1 MGGIVDPRS
10 SWHAWGVVTCSFLWR
25 RADSVVLSSWGALPQ
40 MPPAA
45 LMLWLSGLGCLLSDW
60 LWEALAKWP
69 VGPTMQEVRTP
80 RPEPGLPLPHQCQL
94 LIGRSQELG
103 YVS

>member
-10 SWHAWGVVTCSFLWR
+10 CWHAWGMVTCSFLWR
-25 RADSVVLSSWGALPQ
+25 RVGSVVLSSWGALPQ
-40 MPPAA
+40 MPPMA

-60 LWEALAKWP
+60 PWEALAEWP

-80 RPEPGLPLPHQCQL
+80 EPGLPLLHQCQL

-103 YVS
+103 SIS

>member
-1 MGGIVDPRS
+1 MDPRS
-10 SWHAWGVVTCSFLWR
+10 SWHAWAMVTGPFLLR

-45 LMLWLSGLGCLLSDW
+45 LMLWLAQLGCLLSDW
-60 LWEALAKWP
+60 PGEALAEWP
-69 VGPTMQEVRTP
+69 VGSTMQEVRTP
-80 RPEPGLPLPHQCQL
+80 CPEPGLPLPHWCQL

-103 YVS
+103 SVS